1 MTTAAVAFY
10 DVVLW
15 VHIVAFLVA
24 FGPTYGYGMFLA
36 AAGKAGPTAMIE
48 AVKVMAKW
56 DRIAITTGGI
66 VLLVSG
72 HYMAGERWDFSDFFV
87 NWGNIAILIILGFT
101 HAFFVPRE
109 KRVIAALEQG
119 NQAEA
124 QAMGQRI
131 GMVGAAMGVLVILTA
146 YVMTAKPF
154 L

>member
-1 MTTAAVAFY
+1 MPLAVQFY

-15 VHIVAFLVA
+15 IHILAFLIA
-24 FGPTYGYGMFLA
+24 FGPTYGYGMFMA

-56 DRIAITTGGI
+56 DRIAITTGSV

-72 HYMAGERWDFSDFFV
+72 HYMASERWDFSDFFV
-87 NWGNIAILIILGFT
+87 NWGNIVFLVILGMT
-101 HAFFVPRE
+101 HAYFVPRE

-119 NQAEA
+119 NEAEA
-124 QAMGQRI
+124 QALGQKI
-131 GMVGAAMGVLVILTA
+131 GMVGAFMGVLVIVTA

>member
-1 MTTAAVAFY
+1 MPLAVQFY

-15 VHIVAFLVA
+15 IHILAFLIA
-24 FGPTYGYGMFLA
+24 FGPTYGYGMFMA

-48 AVKVMAKW
+48 AVKGMAKW
-56 DRIAITTGGI
+56 DRIAITTGAI

-72 HYMAGERWDFSDFFV
+72 HYMASERWDFSDFFV
-87 NWGNIAILIILGFT
+87 NWGNIVFLVILGMT
-101 HAFFVPRE
+101 HAYFVPRE

-119 NQAEA
+119 NEAEA
-124 QAMGQRI
+124 QALGQKI
-131 GMVGAAMGVLVILTA
+131 GMVGAFMGVLVIVTV

>member
-1 MTTAAVAFY
+1 MPLAVQFY

-15 VHIVAFLVA
+15 IHILAFLIA
-24 FGPTYGYGMFLA
+24 FGPTYGYGMFMA

-56 DRIAITTGGI
+56 DRIAITTGAI
-66 VLLVSG
+66 ILLVSG
-72 HYMAGERWDFSDFFV
+72 HYMASERWDFSDFFV
-87 NWGNIAILIILGFT
+87 NWGNIVFLVILGMT
-101 HAFFVPRE
+101 HAYFVPRE

-119 NQAEA
+119 NEAEA
-124 QAMGQRI
+124 QALGQKI
-131 GMVGAAMGVLVILTA
+131 GMVGAFMGVLVIVTA

>member
-1 MTTAAVAFY
+1 MPLAVQFY

-15 VHIVAFLVA
+15 IHILAFLIA
-24 FGPTYGYGMFLA
+24 FGPTYGYGMFMA

-56 DRIAITTGGI
+56 DRIAITTGAV

-72 HYMAGERWDFSDFFV
+72 HYMASERWDFSDFFV
-87 NWGNIAILIILGFT
+87 NWGNIVFLVILGMT
-101 HAFFVPRE
+101 HAYFVPRE

-119 NQAEA
+119 NEEEA
-124 QAMGQRI
+124 QALGQKI
-131 GMVGAAMGVLVILTA
+131 GMVGAFMGVLVILTV

>member
-1 MTTAAVAFY
+1 MALAVQFY

-15 VHIVAFLVA
+15 VHILAFLIA
-24 FGPTYGYGMFLA
+24 FGPTYGYGMFMA

-56 DRIAITTGGI
+56 DRIAITTGSV

-72 HYMAGERWDFSDFFV
+72 HYMASERWDFSDFFV
-87 NWGNIAILIILGFT
+87 NWGNIVFLVILGMT
-101 HAFFVPRE
+101 HAYFVPRE

-119 NQAEA
+119 NQEDA
-124 QAMGQRI
+124 QALGQKI
-131 GMVGAAMGVLVILTA
+131 GMVGALMGVLVIVTV

>member
-1 MTTAAVAFY
+1 MALAVQFY

-15 VHIVAFLVA
+15 IHILAFLIA
-24 FGPTYGYGMFLA
+24 FGPTYGYGMFMA

-56 DRIAITTGGI
+56 DRIAITTGAV

-72 HYMAGERWDFSDFFV
+72 HYMASERWDFSDFFV
-87 NWGNIAILIILGFT
+87 NWGNIVFLVILGMT
-101 HAFFVPRE
+101 HAYFVPRE

-119 NQAEA
+119 NQEEA
-124 QAMGQRI
+124 QALGQKI
-131 GMVGAAMGVLVILTA
+131 GMVGALMGVLVILTV

>member
-1 MTTAAVAFY
+1 MALAVQFY

-15 VHIVAFLVA
+15 IHILAFLIA
-24 FGPTYGYGMFLA
+24 FGPTYGYGMFMA

-56 DRIAITTGGI
+56 DRIAITTGAV
-66 VLLVSG
+66 VLLISG

-87 NWGNIAILIILGFT
+87 NWGNIVFLVILGMT
-101 HAFFVPRE
+101 HAYFVPRE
-109 KRVIAALEQG
+109 RRVIAALEAG
-119 NQAEA
+119 NEEEA
-124 QAMGQRI
+124 QALGQKI
-131 GMVGAAMGVLVILTA
+131 GMVGAFMGVLVILTV

>member
-1 MTTAAVAFY
+1 MPHAVQFY

-15 VHIVAFLVA
+15 IHILAFLIA
-24 FGPTYGYGMFLA
+24 FGPTYGYGMFMA

-56 DRIAITTGGI
+56 DRIAITTGSV
-66 VLLVSG
+66 VLLISG
-72 HYMAGERWDFSDFFV
+72 HYMASERWDFSDFFV
-87 NWGNIAILIILGFT
+87 NWGNIVFLVILGMT
-101 HAFFVPRE
+101 HAYFVPRE

-119 NQAEA
+119 NEAEA
-124 QAMGQRI
+124 QALGQKI
-131 GMVGAAMGVLVILTA
+131 GMVGAFMGVLVILTV

>member
-1 MTTAAVAFY
+1 MALAVQFY

-15 VHIVAFLVA
+15 IHILAFLIA
-24 FGPTYGYGMFLA
+24 FGPTYGYGMFMA

-56 DRIAITTGGI
+56 DRIAITTGA
-66 VLLVSG
+66 VLLLVSG
-72 HYMAGERWDFSDFFV
+72 HYMASERWEFSDFFV
-87 NWGNIAILIILGFT
+87 NWGNIVFLVILGMT
-101 HAFFVPRE
+101 HAYFVPRE

-119 NQAEA
+119 NQEEA
-124 QAMGQRI
+124 QALGQKI
-131 GMVGAAMGVLVILTA
+131 GMVGAFMGVLVILTV

>member
-1 MTTAAVAFY
+1 MPLAVQFY

-15 VHIVAFLVA
+15 IHILAFLIA
-24 FGPTYGYGMFLA
+24 FGPTYGYGMFMA

-56 DRIAITTGGI
+56 DRIAITTGSV
-66 VLLVSG
+66 VLLISG
-72 HYMAGERWDFSDFFV
+72 HYMASERWDFSDFFV
-87 NWGNIAILIILGFT
+87 NWGNIVFLVILGMT
-101 HAFFVPRE
+101 HAYFVPRE

-119 NQAEA
+119 NQEEA
-124 QAMGQRI
+124 QALGQKI
-131 GMVGAAMGVLVILTA
+131 GMVGAFMGVLVIVTV